1 VIDVR
6 QQRGEQRGG
15 YDVPPVAGSQL
26 WRHFRLLGE
35 DRASDR
41 ENEMSF
47 RGHAVAIPA
56 GKLLIY
62 PVYGKIPSSGSS
74 YPVTNCLFFPVL
86 QRLVTVLR
94 NKSSILTGENK
105 KRAMGDA

>member
-1 VIDVR
+1 
-6 QQRGEQRGG
+6 
-15 YDVPPVAGSQL
+15 
-26 WRHFRLLGE
+26 
-35 DRASDR
+35 
-41 ENEMSF
+41 MSF